1 MKKLVL
7 LLAALALISSV
18 AVAQVQLADI
28 YGTVVLSDGSAI
40 PGVTVSLTGDV
51 TGKMTTVTSEE
62 GNFRFLNLSPGNYEL
77 KFELEGFKTVIR
89 KGIRLFVGKN
99 VTLTVPMETTTIQEE
114 VIVTAKAG
122 VVDTRKTSVGVNISK
137 EMIQSLPTARN
148 PFTVLSLAPGMM
160 VDRVDVGGAD
170 SGQQSNFLAGG
181 GSKDDTTWN
190 VDGANITDN
199 SAIGAAPAY
208 LNMNAYEELQITVGA
223 NDIGAQTGG
232 VQLNF
237 VSKRAGNRFA
247 GDFHLHVQDKAWEQK
262 QPLTPYMASKKF
274 VTPGINRLYQYGVNF
289 GGPVIKDHVFFMGSY
304 AIQDIHGRTPLTND
318 EDATWLISGYAKM
331 NFQLGNTT
339 GDLNLSHDAKKK
351 WGTHGA
357 LLGPAEQ
364 RFAVRPGRPGLGLLR
379 RHPAGHGQSDARR
392 QDRLH
397 RRRFRC
403 STPAAAPSTR

>member
-1 MKKLVL
+1 
-7 LLAALALISSV
+7 
-18 AVAQVQLADI
+18 
-28 YGTVVLSDGSAI
+28 
-40 PGVTVSLTGDV
+40 
-51 TGKMTTVTSEE
+51 MTTVTSEE
-62 GNFRFLNLSPGNYEL
+62 GNFRFLRLSPGNYEL

-99 VTLTVPMETTTIQEE
+99 VTLTMPMETTTIQEE

-122 VVDTRKTSVGVNISK
+122 VVDTRKTTVGVNISK

-181 GSKDDTTWN
+181 GSGDDTAWN

-208 LNMNAYEELQITVGA
+208 LNMNAYEEMQITVGA

-247 GDFHLHVQDKAWEQK
+247 GDFHLHVQDKAWEMK
-262 QPLTPYMASKKF
+262 QDLTPYMT
-274 VTPGINRLYQYGVNF
+274 TPELRHPGRQPPVPVRRELRRPGRQGPLVLHGLLRHPGHPRPHHRRRRGCHLAGLRLRQDELPVRQHHRRPEPLPRRQEEV
-289 GGPVIKDHVFFMGSY
+289 GPH
-304 AIQDIHGRTPLTND
+304 RP
-318 EDATWLISGYAKM
+318 
-331 NFQLGNTT
+331 
-339 GDLNLSHDAKKK
+339 
-351 WGTHGA
+351 

-364 RFAVRPGRPGLGLLR
+364 RLAVSTRTAR
-379 RHPAGHGQSDARR
+379 AG
-392 QDRLH
+392 
-397 RRRFRC
+397 
-403 STPAAAPSTR
+403 STTAPSSRCWAT

>member
-7 LLAALALISSV
+7 LLSALALVSSV
-18 AVAQVQLADI
+18 AMAQVQLADI
-28 YGTVVLSDGSAI
+28 YGTVVLPDGSAI
-40 PGVTVSLTGDV
+40 PGVTVALSGDV

-114 VIVTAKAG
+114 VVVTAKAG

-247 GDFHLHVQDKAWEQK
+247 GDFHMYVQDKAWEQT
-262 QPLTPYMASKKF
+262 QPLTPYMVSKKY

-289 GGPVIKDHVFFMGSY
+289 GGPVIKDHLFFMGSY
-304 AIQDIHGRTPLTND
+304 AIQDIHGRTLTND
-318 EDATWLISGYAKM
+318 EDATWLVSGYAKM
-331 NFQLGNTT
+331 NFQMGNTI
-339 GDLNLSHDAKKK
+339 GRPEPLPRRQEEM
-351 WGTHGA
+351 GTHGA

-379 RHPAGHGQSDARR
+379 RHPAGHGQPDARC
-392 QDRLH
+392 QGGLH
-397 RRRFRC
+397 RRRIH
-403 STPAAAPSTR
+403 S